1 MNASAH
7 RGSGPPPLHTAVL
20 SHIAA
25 DWPEFAAIRGAAGT
39 HSHRQRLQQTVSIA
53 INEVRVALASALL
66 CTQARA
72 SRAPDALEDERQ
84 DEAAI
89 ARAHRIYGYAR
100 TIVTDGQ
107 RRWSLTSWHW

>member
-53 INEVRVALASALL
+53 ITAAAEAKVQSSKSTPSR
-66 CTQARA
+66 CTTTDAGGYVTAHIRS
-72 SRAPDALEDERQ
+72 SRIL
-84 DEAAI
+84 
-89 ARAHRIYGYAR
+89 RILNR
-100 TIVTDGQ
+100 
-107 RRWSLTSWHW
+107 SFP